1 MSDVKVYGF
10 RKWYAFSKL
19 NFITEIEEMYLNVIL
34 GSSLVVQLLALGAVT
49 GWETKDPT
57 SCTVWPKK
65 KKVPLQKNVQTWHLA
80 SAFHLLIVVTGQHL
94 FPAIIEEAYRV
105 TPCGFVAE
113 TISRWNNIFSVLQKG
128 PNRSPLKKKKLFIH
142 LFLAVL
148 GLQCY
153 MDFL

>member
-65 KKVPLQKNVQTWHLA
+65 KSPITEECADLTFSFSFSFA
-80 SAFHLLIVVTGQHL
+80 YCCYGAAFVS
-94 FPAIIEEAYRV
+94 
-105 TPCGFVAE
+105 C
-113 TISRWNNIFSVLQKG
+113 NNRG
-128 PNRSPLKKKKLFIH
+128 
-142 LFLAVL
+142 
-148 GLQCY
+148 GL
-153 MDFL
+153 